1 MLPLS
6 NPCLACR
13 GPCHASLLIDDSLA
27 PSQVLQMISNC
38 SNSGWNASR
47 SLLHSFQMQL
57 LSLSSPKLLR
67 RREPLKRVQARPGAI
82 SGPLCQ
88 EGRIVAKYR

>member
-1 MLPLS
+1 
-6 NPCLACR
+6 
-13 GPCHASLLIDDSLA
+13 
-27 PSQVLQMISNC
+27 
-38 SNSGWNASR
+38 
-47 SLLHSFQMQL
+47 MQL